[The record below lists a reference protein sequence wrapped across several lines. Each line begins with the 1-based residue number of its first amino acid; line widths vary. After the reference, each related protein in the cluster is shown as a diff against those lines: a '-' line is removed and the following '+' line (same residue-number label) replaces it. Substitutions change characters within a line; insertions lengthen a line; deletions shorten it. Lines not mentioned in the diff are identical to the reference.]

1 MEQSDVTK
9 KAHARDLETTID
21 LLQATMP
28 SIKSPDTNLKKD
40 ILLSTPVNMQSVK
53 TPSPYI
59 CSSEDEIFFGSPTDK
74 ELNGKSA
81 R

>member
-1 MEQSDVTK
+1 MEQSVLTDKTVPN
-9 KAHARDLETTID
+9 DLETTYA
-21 LLQATMP
+21 LLQATIP
-28 SIKSPDTNLKKD
+28 SIKSPDTNVDKNP
-40 ILLSTPVNMQSVK
+40 LLNTPVTLPSKQ

-59 CSSEDEIFFGSPTDK
+59 CSSEDEIFFGSPTEK